1 MPQDK
6 DKATKQRDFLIALF
20 DGLAKNGFTGVIK
33 VHIHAGGVRGIRQE
47 EAIDLGWR

>member
-1 MPQDK
+1 MTPDK
-6 DKATKQRDFLIALF
+6 DKVTKQREFLAALF
-20 DGLAKNGFTGVIK
+20 DGLAKNGFTGVVK